1 MFHFF
6 SSMIDKIE
14 SSLHSVGEMVGIY
27 PHSKEDPASWKEVLE
42 EVKDLPGVELMLN
55 LALTLTSF
63 EENFY

>member
-1 MFHFF
+1 
-6 SSMIDKIE
+6 
-14 SSLHSVGEMVGIY
+14 MVGIY

-63 EENFY
+63 EENFYSKHY